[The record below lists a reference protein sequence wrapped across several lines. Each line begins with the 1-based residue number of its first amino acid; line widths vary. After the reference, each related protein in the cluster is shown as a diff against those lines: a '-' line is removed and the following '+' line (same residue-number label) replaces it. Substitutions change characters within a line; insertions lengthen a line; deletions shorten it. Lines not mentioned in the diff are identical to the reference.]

1 MPFRM
6 KIILLFSLIGLSLL
20 NTNQLTSASQV
31 DYEFD
36 EGVFSGELIEEP
48 IVESPWSGT
57 FAAGLNG
64 KTGNSEN
71 LDINATLNLARDTD
85 FTNTT
90 LLASYFYASNDVA
103 TVTDRV
109 FAQARQERKFSNN
122 PKLSVFAQA
131 AYEWDRFKNFD
142 YRIALHGGIGYE
154 VYKLDDRFLKTR
166 FGAGASREVGGEA
179 IGGVLPNDDW
189 IPELQFGADW
199 ERNLTD
205 RVRLYATVDYYPN
218 VSDFGDYRLNTLG
231 GVEYT
236 INERRDI
243 NLRLFGFNRYDST
256 PAPGNVANDLDYGA
270 ALSIGF

>member
-1 MPFRM
+1 M
-6 KIILLFSLIGLSLL
+6 KIILLFPLFG
-20 NTNQLTSASQV
+20 LTSFHFANHPAIASQV
-31 DYEFD
+31 DYEFE
-36 EGVFSGELIEEP
+36 EGVFSGEVIEEQV
-48 IVESPWSGT
+48 IKSPWTGT

-71 LDINATLNLARDTD
+71 LDINATLNLARDTE
-85 FTNTT
+85 FSNTT
-90 LLASYFYASNDVA
+90 LLASYFYASNNIA

-109 FAQARQERKFSNN
+109 FTQARQERKFSNN

-142 YRIALHGGIGYE
+142 YRIALHGGVGYE

-166 FGAGASREVGGEA
+166 FGAGASREVGGE
-179 IGGVLPNDDW
+179 IVNGVLPDDDW

-218 VSDFGDYRLNTLG
+218 VSDFEDYRLNTLG

-236 INERRDI
+236 INEQRDI
-243 NLRLFGFNRYDST
+243 NFRIFAFNRYDST
-256 PAPGNVANDLDYGA
+256 PAPGNVDNDLDYGA
-270 ALSIGF
+270 ALSVGF